1 MSLANSI
8 LTMWQIK
15 LLVQEAH
22 LSLNLVFHFSVK
34 GIMCCNCQL
43 LFVNTT
49 FKLGPKQEK

>member
-34 GIMCCNCQL
+34 GIMCRNCQL
-43 LFVNTT
+43 LFVNAT

>member
-1 MSLANSI
+1 MSFANSI

-34 GIMCCNCQL
+34 GIMRRNCQL